1 MNTLAA
7 FARFDFMDPGDDID
21 WNSELRIRYA
31 TVVLPVCEKIKLVL
45 QRCPTRLTHVF
56 ATEDFY
62 NDESIAAQLEMGF
75 IPCLVEVTPRG
86 PMADRSWKILEED
99 LQRQCPEAVFS
110 PHWVMKEAEQLTYS
124 ISFVIAASNAA
135 TSAPGPL

>member
-1 MNTLAA
+1 ME
-7 FARFDFMDPGDDID
+7 PGDDID
-21 WNSELRIRYA
+21 WDSELRIRYA

-45 QRCPTRLTHVF
+45 KRCPTRLTHVF

-62 NDESIAAQLEMGF
+62 NDDSIAAQLEMGF
-75 IPCLVEVTPRG
+75 IPCQMEVTPRG

-110 PHWVMKEAEQLTYS
+110 PRWVMKEAEQLTYT
-124 ISFVIAASNAA
+124 ISFVIAASNDVA
-135 TSAPGPL
+135 SAPGAL